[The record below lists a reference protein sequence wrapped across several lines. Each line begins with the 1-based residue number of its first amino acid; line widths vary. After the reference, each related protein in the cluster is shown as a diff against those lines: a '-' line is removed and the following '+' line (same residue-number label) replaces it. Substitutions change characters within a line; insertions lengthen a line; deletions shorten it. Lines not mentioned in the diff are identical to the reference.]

1 MIATSP
7 APQAPA
13 ANPATTENPA
23 VSHEDTGTKE
33 NILTFGLRGPPSI
46 KPDRLSSPLADENS

>member
-1 MIATSP
+1 MIATNP

-33 NILTFGLRGPPSI
+33 NILTFDLRGPPSI
-46 KPDRLSSPLADENS
+46 KPDRLARLLAGESS